1 MACAPG
7 RFRLSALR
15 CPQAV
20 TFDADLTACAA
31 LVEKADPERF
41 AATMVSP
48 PSARPVLFA
57 LYAFN
62 VEVSRAPWVT
72 AEPMIAEMRLQWWR
86 DALEEIGTG
95 GPVRRHE
102 VVTPLSRIL
111 DAKGAE
117 ILDQL
122 VAARRWDIGKD
133 AFEDAAHMAEY
144 LDRTA
149 AGLMWVAARALC
161 PDISGDAAAEARV
174 RRAGHAAGLARFLRA
189 VPALEAAGRIPMVD
203 GRPGVIAALA
213 AEALAGSKHPD
224 GLPRAARPALTE
236 AFAARDILSQAARDP
251 VRVAEGTLALSPL
264 KRSFRLWQWS

>member
-1 MACAPG
+1 MARAPG

-48 PSARPVLFA
+48 PAARPVLFA

-95 GPVRRHE
+95 VPVRRHE

-111 DAKGAE
+111 DKQGSE

-161 PDISGDAAAEARV
+161 PDIRGDAATEARV

-189 VPALEAAGRIPMVD
+189 VPG
-203 GRPGVIAALA
+203 
-213 AEALAGSKHPD
+213 
-224 GLPRAARPALTE
+224 GLPGAARPALTE

-264 KRSFRLWQWS
+264 RRSFRLWQWS